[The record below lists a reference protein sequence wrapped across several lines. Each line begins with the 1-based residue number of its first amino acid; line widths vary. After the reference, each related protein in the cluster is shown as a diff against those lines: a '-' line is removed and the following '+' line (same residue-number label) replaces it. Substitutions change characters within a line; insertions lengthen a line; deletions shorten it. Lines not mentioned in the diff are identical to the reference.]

1 MFCKKVEEP
10 ENGSVSS
17 PGGSAVYT
25 AYLECPEGPVRVN
38 LNLKC
43 DSGIR
48 ININM
53 IIDYLSLQYSIV

>member
-48 ININM
+48 I
-53 IIDYLSLQYSIV
+53 